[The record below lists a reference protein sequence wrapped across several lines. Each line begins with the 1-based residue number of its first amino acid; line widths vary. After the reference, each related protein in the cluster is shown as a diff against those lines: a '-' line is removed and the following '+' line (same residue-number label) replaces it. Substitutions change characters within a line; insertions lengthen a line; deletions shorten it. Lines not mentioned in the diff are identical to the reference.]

1 MAVLSERLLIS
12 ALGLVRIVSTRVTTG
27 SDATTSLAPV
37 SQSVTLY
44 ITNMNMIETRLLH
57 PLTFL
62 FFVNHS
68 NSKPSIPPPSPAF
81 SE

>member
-1 MAVLSERLLIS
+1 MIS

-44 ITNMNMIETRLLH
+44 ITQHEH
-57 PLTFL
+57 D
-62 FFVNHS
+62 
-68 NSKPSIPPPSPAF
+68 
-81 SE
+81 